1 MKRNYNINLKNDS
14 KKNNFSIINFVENIL
29 LDKLNLNI

>member
-1 MKRNYNINLKNDS
+1 MKILFLNIKEFLLFNL
-14 KKNNFSIINFVENIL
+14 SIINFVENIY